1 MQAPAEEDVPGG
13 LVRSWLTGVWHQLG
27 EQELQVTTQR
37 SRLAVAYGWLT
48 LGLIGGYMAAEVLR
62 WPF

>member
-1 MQAPAEEDVPGG
+1 MRD
-13 LVRSWLTGVWHQLG
+13 WLTEVWRSLG

-37 SRLAVAYGWLT
+37 GRLAAAYGWLT
-48 LGLIGGYMAAEVLR
+48 LGLIGGFLAAEVLR